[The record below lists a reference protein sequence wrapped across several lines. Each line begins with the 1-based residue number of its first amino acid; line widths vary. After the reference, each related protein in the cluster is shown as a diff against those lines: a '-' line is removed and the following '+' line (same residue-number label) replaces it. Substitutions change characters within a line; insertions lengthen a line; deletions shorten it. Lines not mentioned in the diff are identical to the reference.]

1 MGSTLPMPGHSDT
14 SIVGLVF
21 LGLVLV
27 VVWARVPPGDGVVVA
42 RTERELE
49 PRGVVEVGIPAS
61 SGWAWSIAAMSS
73 RSGLSIFAPVHPSTR
88 LAILPGR
95 VGRFTK
101 RSC

>member
-1 MGSTLPMPGHSDT
+1 MGPAAPGPGQIT
-14 SIVGLVF
+14 
-21 LGLVLV
+21 V
-27 VVWARVPPGDGVVVA
+27 VVDPDDSVEFA
-42 RTERELE
+42 RT
-49 PRGVVEVGIPAS
+49 VGAACRRSGRFAVQIPAS